1 MSTGA
6 IRSAYEALL
15 TGDPDPLVS
24 LMSADM
30 VWRGRKNA
38 WRFWQPPPS

>member
-1 MSTGA
+1 MAAEA
-6 IRSAYEALL
+6 IRGAYEALGA
-15 TGDPDPLVS
+15 GDPEPLVS